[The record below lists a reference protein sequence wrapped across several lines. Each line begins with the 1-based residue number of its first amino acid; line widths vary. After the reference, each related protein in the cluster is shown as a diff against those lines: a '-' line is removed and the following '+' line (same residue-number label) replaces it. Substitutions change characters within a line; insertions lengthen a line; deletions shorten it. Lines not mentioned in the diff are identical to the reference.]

1 MAGQWRALPLV
12 FSTYSGDGATLQVSP
27 DARDALLSIHAS
39 KMSIMGVFGPPAS
52 GKRLL
57 LHTLLQPQ
65 EVDFSATP
73 ENEKNVLLWLWLPQD
88 ENTKTGDKT
97 RIVLAAGAA
106 LETENGQQTENQKL
120 ALLLLLSSALLYNV
134 NGEIN
139 AEAVERLQWVEKV
152 AQVLRIKAM
161 QDEEAVASEFH
172 EHAPKFIWLAR
183 NFKIKW
189 LKDAQGQKLTPTQY
203 FEQGLAPKEATETP
217 QPRETCCFVEAV
229 DELYAD
235 YLSDKA
241 QKLPAKQLM
250 GHELRS
256 EQFVAVLDAYV
267 DAINTGQLPTMQKAS
282 YTLLEQEVTEAIEV
296 ARQSYTKEMQAV
308 TKDKDGEKT
317 LSERALFVAHVRGV
331 QAAMA
336 HLREVR
342 SKLPERLR
350 KTLFMDSLVSW
361 EAQMKSDFV
370 ESLERNTK
378 LSTDICTKVLEHV
391 LPQNLEAMAAEL
403 AERSREEFSDGL
415 VRLLTQYKSDLR
427 SALDQYMQQ
436 SSGPAVDSCLEEA
449 LLQSVRGSIQKWS
462 VMVLQQYKT
471 HMRSWQE
478 EKENLDRE
486 YELSKVQDAET
497 NASANDQKR
506 SYEDKLAHATEQL
519 SELRRALHSELNSK
533 KSELERLTTEITTM
547 NLKHEVR
554 VQNAES
560 DLAWARS
567 RTEELEKSIAA
578 DRQRKAEISAATAQ
592 VLERQRSFHKEERS
606 LLVQQKELMAQIVQ
620 LERELVHKKTKHV
633 QKVFGLQN
641 EQAKKV
647 DTMRTE
653 QAQFERQLKSQ
664 AKKDMN
670 SLKLA
675 YEKEK
680 KAILAESA
688 ALDQEMADIQE
699 KLAVFEAEEEAA
711 RTSAAASRDFFK
723 SMPMISLPLMQ
734 APAPLQVSIS
744 QRGARKPRRQRT
756 R

>member
-1 MAGQWRALPLV
+1 
-12 FSTYSGDGATLQVSP
+12 
-27 DARDALLSIHAS
+27 
-39 KMSIMGVFGPPAS
+39 
-52 GKRLL
+52 
-57 LHTLLQPQ
+57 
-65 EVDFSATP
+65 
-73 ENEKNVLLWLWLPQD
+73 
-88 ENTKTGDKT
+88 
-97 RIVLAAGAA
+97 
-106 LETENGQQTENQKL
+106 
-120 ALLLLLSSALLYNV
+120 
-134 NGEIN
+134 
-139 AEAVERLQWVEKV
+139 
-152 AQVLRIKAM
+152 
-161 QDEEAVASEFH
+161 
-172 EHAPKFIWLAR
+172 
-183 NFKIKW
+183 
-189 LKDAQGQKLTPTQY
+189 
-203 FEQGLAPKEATETP
+203 
-217 QPRETCCFVEAV
+217 
-229 DELYAD
+229 
-235 YLSDKA
+235 
-241 QKLPAKQLM
+241 
-250 GHELRS
+250 
-256 EQFVAVLDAYV
+256 
-267 DAINTGQLPTMQKAS
+267 
-282 YTLLEQEVTEAIEV
+282 
-296 ARQSYTKEMQAV
+296 
-308 TKDKDGEKT
+308 
-317 LSERALFVAHVRGV
+317 
-331 QAAMA
+331 
-336 HLREVR
+336 
-342 SKLPERLR
+342 
-350 KTLFMDSLVSW
+350 
-361 EAQMKSDFV
+361 
-370 ESLERNTK
+370 
-378 LSTDICTKVLEHV
+378 
-391 LPQNLEAMAAEL
+391 NLEAMAAEL

-734 APAPLQVSIS
+734 APAPAAGEYQPARRTKASTPKDSIAPVRFGS
-744 QRGARKPRRQRT
+744 LDDTSTSSASPTTRT
-756 R
+756 EVPQSNDMCKQS